1 MVVDSVCLA
10 SSCFSIASDLDSR
23 SFLVSLILM
32 ASVMAAL
39 VASGARR
46 RLAGDGCRL
55 GVLGVELL
63 LDRVRSGL
71 EVLLGQLDLDGFGH
85 GCSRCLRRSPPA
97 GWRWL
102 STRCAWRRAAS
113 RSRPIWTRG
122 PSWSA

>member
-63 LDRVRSGL
+63 LDRVDDFADL
-71 EVLLGQLDLDGFGH
+71 ERLALDLVEGAHLDQE
-85 GCSRCLRRSPPA
+85 
-97 GWRWL
+97 
-102 STRCAWRRAAS
+102 RRAQDLAQLAHGELGGD
-113 RSRPIWTRG
+113 P
-122 PSWSA
+122 